1 MYKNRPCV
9 GQGTAPKNSN
19 VRGDHVIQII
29 FLYVTGSAK
38 TAQEFKFFFL
48 TQLIAILN
56 SYPYT
61 MSPVA
66 RLRWSAF
73 LRVGFT
79 AL

>member
-19 VRGDHVIQII
+19 VKKNHVIQII
-29 FLYVTGSAK
+29 FLYVTGSTK
-38 TAQEFKFFFL
+38 TSLEFKLFFL

-66 RLRWSAF
+66 RLRWSTF
-73 LRVGFT
+73 LRGGFT